1 MEENLKWIWAAF
13 SLAWVIHLAYVYS
26 LGSRQKTLKR
36 QVEDLRAQLEDRGG
50 AQ

>member
-13 SLAWVIHLAYVYS
+13 SLAWVIHLAYVYA
-26 LGSRQKTLKR
+26 LGSRQKVLKR